1 VELIS
6 DGHHVHPAAIRVAFS
21 IFGEDRIC
29 LISDAMMACGMP
41 NGEYELGGQKVTM
54 KDGLATL
61 ASGTIAGSATP
72 LSECFRRAVINFG
85 IPLESALRAT
95 TANPA
100 RVLGMQDEIGSI
112 AIGKRADLT
121 LLDAETLEVRHCVL
135 GGKLLF

>member
-1 VELIS
+1 
-6 DGHHVHPAAIRVAFS
+6 
-21 IFGEDRIC
+21 
-29 LISDAMMACGMP
+29 MMACGMP
-41 NGEYELGGQKVTM
+41 NGDYELGGQAVTV

-72 LSECFRRAVINFG
+72 LSESFRRSVVEFG
-85 IPLESALRAT
+85 IPVESALRAA

-100 RVLGMQDEIGSI
+100 RVLGMEDQIGSI
-112 AIGKRADLT
+112 GVGKRADLT